1 MKETR
6 RILCKLTPAELNE
19 RGNLLSQLTIQLLQT
34 KEEKAAIV
42 AQFGAT
48 IKALEAKTNL
58 LSVQIQNGSE
68 SRDIDCE
75 VKISPDGFSRQ
86 VIRLDTGELIATEKL
101 NHGELNLE

>member
-6 RILCKLTPAELNE
+6 RILCRLTPDELNE

-34 KEEKAAIV
+34 KEEKSAIT

-68 SRDIDCE
+68 SRDVECDVRVE
-75 VKISPDGFSRQ
+75 GFNRI
-86 VIRLDTGELIATEKL
+86 VTRLDTGELVATEKL
-101 NHGELNLE
+101 TNGELNLD